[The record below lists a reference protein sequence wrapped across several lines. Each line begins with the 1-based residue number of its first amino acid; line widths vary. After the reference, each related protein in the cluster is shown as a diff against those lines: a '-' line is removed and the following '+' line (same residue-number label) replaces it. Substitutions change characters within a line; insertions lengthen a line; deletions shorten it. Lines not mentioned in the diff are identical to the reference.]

1 MPCQP
6 RFEIRIG
13 AKMESGGESTIQ
25 RRTVPVPDDL
35 LDPLRALTLVT
46 GDEMEDHVARAL
58 RGYLADEG
66 HRAAVEGF
74 ADRVRERHRIAL
86 DRLDDD

>member
-1 MPCQP
+1 MV
-6 RFEIRIG
+6 
-13 AKMESGGESTIQ
+13 SGGGSTIQ
-25 RRTVPVPDDL
+25 RRTVPVPEDL

-46 GDEMEDHVARAL
+46 GGEVEDHVARAL

-74 ADRVRERHRIAL
+74 ASRAREQHRIAL
-86 DRLDDD
+86 DRLGDD

>member
-1 MPCQP
+1 M
-6 RFEIRIG
+6 
-13 AKMESGGESTIQ
+13 GGGGGSAIQ
-25 RRTVPVPDDL
+25 RRSVPVPEDL
-35 LDPLRALTLVT
+35 LDPLRALTIVT
-46 GDEMEDHVARAL
+46 GGEMEDHVARAL

-66 HRAAVEGF
+66 HRAAVDGF

>member
-1 MPCQP
+1 MPASIP
-6 RFEIRIG
+6 GIG
-13 AKMESGGESTIQ
+13 AKMEPGGESTIQ
-25 RRTVPVPDDL
+25 RRTVPVPEDL
-35 LDPLRALTLVT
+35 LEPLRALTLVT
-46 GDEMEDHVARAL
+46 GGEVGDHVARAL

-74 ADRVRERHRIAL
+74 TERARERHRIAL